1 MIPILYD
8 KSEKLF
14 KNNGIGRLSDTI
26 SCKVT
31 EKRNSTYQVV
41 LEYPTQGKLSNHLKT
56 GNIIFCKIPY
66 KNQCQPFDIVEV
78 ECTGNIIRVTGE
90 HVSRRL
96 KYAVFNRT
104 TLFLVDPKTTFE
116 SIETNMRV
124 NIIGIDDFHFSSD
137 VTESDVKKYLND
149 SNVVLY
155 SPDCAVGD
163 NLFDFFEGQ
172 SGILSR
178 KMTLSDGG
186 KYVVTGYG
194 DCGDFLFD
202 NFNVSFLK
210 QRGDDVGVK
219 LRTGTNVQ
227 RMTFLEEDRQ
237 SVTAVCPVWRG
248 RNPVTGGQMEKSL
261 RDYDESSDGIVYS
274 DKKYE
279 YHRIVKLDLSTVFEQ
294 SPTKSEMISEAQRYM
309 KDHERNN
316 LNSYCSY
323 SIDVPSVKSD
333 FLDCIELCDLVTI
346 EDVDLHIQKKLKVT
360 EIEYDSLRER
370 IVRLVVGNPKPTFP
384 ELLERKNSIFID
396 NVNRSLTRTD
406 DLSKKTTV
414 EQKKYPVGY
423 DPAHPEN
430 WKNNGGTIVDDTGKE
445 MEEIA
450 KINRHPVFVY
460 KQAQSGGGGASSDG
474 KVWFILRDRI
484 NLDYETTLKVYQ
496 YSNNTFTKKSCK
508 VISLEIIPSYFYVSN
523 PKENEQYGH
532 NVSARIIVT
541 LDIGTVI
548 CDCMMT
554 VKLRKCTNNI
564 TNEWTYTSTIR
575 EIVGMGEDK
584 TRNNPLFVYERKQ
597 SFENI
602 PFDGLIIMEGH
613 TQEWSGVSQ

>member
-8 KSEKLF
+8 KNEKQF
-14 KNNGIGRLSDTI
+14 TSNGIGRLADSI

-31 EKRNSTYQVV
+31 EKRNSIYQVT
-41 LEYPTQGKLSNHLKT
+41 LEYPAQGKLSEHIKV
-56 GNIIFCKIPY
+56 GNIVFCKTNY
-66 KNQCQPFDIVEV
+66 KKKCQPFDIVEV
-78 ECTGNIIRVTGE
+78 EANGATLRITAE
-90 HVSRRL
+90 HISRRL

-116 SIETNMRV
+116 SIETDMRG
-124 NIIGIDDFHFSSD
+124 NIIGIDDFHFMSD

-149 SNVVLY
+149 SNIVLY
-155 SPDCAVGD
+155 SPDCNVGD

-172 SGILSR
+172 NGILSR
-178 KMTLSDGG
+178 KLTLADNG
-186 KYVVTGYG
+186 KYVVAGYG

-210 QRGDDVGVK
+210 QRGDDAGVK
-219 LRTGTNVQ
+219 LRTGANVQ
-227 RMTFLEEDRQ
+227 LMTFLEEDRQ
-237 SVTAVCPVWRG
+237 SVTAVCPVWKG
-248 RNPVTGGQMEKSL
+248 RNPTTGAQMEKSL
-261 RDYDESSDGIVYS
+261 RDFDDSSDGIVYS

-316 LNSYCSY
+316 LNAYCSY

-370 IVRLVVGNPKPTFP
+370 ITRLVVGNPKPTFP

-406 DLSKKTTV
+406 DLSQKTV
-414 EQKKYPVGY
+414 VKQKSYPVGY
-423 DPAHPEN
+423 DPSHPEN
-430 WKNNGGTIVDDTGKE
+430 WKNDGQKLVDESGRE

-450 KINRHPVFVY
+450 EVNRHPVFVY
-460 KQAQSGGGGASSDG
+460 KQGGDGGGT
-474 KVWFILRDRI
+474 KIPILRFEQYIATHDKYPEDLQWTIPYNIVSANEQFRYAKQQPYKLVL
-484 NLDYETTLKVYQ
+484 NPFTFPVDALKVGSRFIMSVQ
-496 YSNNTFTKKSCK
+496 GEMVINDE
-508 VISLEIIPSYFYVSN
+508 VHGHISLACTF
-523 PKENEQYGH
+523 QM
-532 NVSARIIVT
+532 R
-541 LDIGTVI
+541 
-548 CDCMMT
+548 CD
-554 VKLRKCTNNI
+554 VKK
-564 TNEWTYTSTIR
+564 
-575 EIVGMGEDK
+575 IVGDTVSLEMFMLQLSGTNSNQAYACISGFVNKNLSEDRVRVI
-584 TRNNPLFVYERKQ
+584 RNATCQILQ
-597 SFENI
+597 
-602 PFDGLIIMEGH
+602 
-613 TQEWSGVSQ
+613 

>member
-31 EKRNSTYQVV
+31 EKRNSTYQSV
-41 LEYPTQGKLSNHLKT
+41 LEYPIQGKLSEHLKM

-78 ECTGNIIRVTGE
+78 ECTGNTMRVTAE

-104 TLFLVDPKTTFE
+104 TLFLVDLKTTFE
-116 SIETNMRV
+116 SIETDMRG
-124 NIIGIDDFHFSSD
+124 NIIGIDDFHFLSD

-155 SPDCAVGD
+155 SPDCSVG
-163 NLFDFFEGQ
+163 NSLMDFFEGQ

-210 QRGDDVGVK
+210 QRGTDAGVK
-219 LRTGTNVQ
+219 LRTGSNVQ

-261 RDYDESSDGIVYS
+261 RDFDDSSDGIVYS

-294 SPTKSEMISEAQRYM
+294 SPTKNEMISESQRYM

-346 EDVDLHIQKKLKVT
+346 EDVDLKIQKKLKVT

-370 IVRLVVGNPKPTFP
+370 ITRLVVGNPKPTFP

-406 DLSKKTTV
+406 DLSQKTV
-414 EQKKYPVGY
+414 VKQKTYPIGY

-430 WKNNGGTIVDDTGKE
+430 WKNDGQKLVDEQGRE

-450 KINRHPVFVY
+450 EVNRHPVFVY
-460 KQAQSGGGGASSDG
+460 KQGGDGGGT
-474 KVWFILRDRI
+474 KIPILRFEQYIATHDKYPEDLQWTIPYNILSANEPLRYAKQQPYKI
-484 NLDYETTLKVYQ
+484 VLNPFTFPVDALKVGSRFIMAVQ
-496 YSNNTFTKKSCK
+496 GEMVINDETHGH
-508 VISLEIIPSYFYVSN
+508 ISLACNFQMRCDVKKIVNDTVSLEMFMLQLSGTN
-523 PKENEQYGH
+523 SNEVYSCTSGFV
-532 NVSARIIVT
+532 NKNLAEDRVR
-541 LDIGTVI
+541 VI
-548 CDCMMT
+548 
-554 VKLRKCTNNI
+554 
-564 TNEWTYTSTIR
+564 
-575 EIVGMGEDK
+575 
-584 TRNNPLFVYERKQ
+584 RNATCKILQ
-597 SFENI
+597 
-602 PFDGLIIMEGH
+602 
-613 TQEWSGVSQ
+613 Q

>member
-8 KSEKLF
+8 KNEKQF
-14 KNNGIGRLSDTI
+14 TSNGIGRLADSI

-31 EKRNSTYQVV
+31 EKRNSIYQVT
-41 LEYPTQGKLSNHLKT
+41 LEYPVHEKLSEHIKV
-56 GNIIFCKIPY
+56 GNIVFCKTNY
-66 KNQCQPFDIVEV
+66 KKKCQPFDIVEV
-78 ECTGNIIRVTGE
+78 EANGATLRITAE
-90 HVSRRL
+90 HISRRL

-116 SIETNMRV
+116 SIETDMRG
-124 NIIGIDDFHFSSD
+124 NIIGIDDFHFMSD

-149 SNVVLY
+149 NNIVLY
-155 SPDCAVGD
+155 STDCNVGD

-178 KMTLSDGG
+178 KMTLADDG
-186 KYVVTGYG
+186 KYVVAGYG

-210 QRGDDVGVK
+210 QRGDDAGVK
-219 LRTGTNVQ
+219 LRTGANVQ

-274 DKKYE
+274 DKKYD

-294 SPTKSEMISEAQRYM
+294 SPTKSEMIAEAQRYM

-316 LNSYCSY
+316 LNAYCSY

-346 EDVDLHIQKKLKVT
+346 EDVDLKIQKKLKVT

-370 IVRLVVGNPKPTFP
+370 ITRLVVGNPKPTFP

-414 EQKKYPVGY
+414 TQKKYPVGY

-430 WKNNGGTIVDDTGKE
+430 WKPNGTIVDDTGKE

-450 KINRHPVFVY
+450 TVNRHPVFVY
-460 KQAQSGGGGASSDG
+460 KQAQSGGGTQDTRTWFLVQDYHTSQFMKIYANIYENNVFTRKNCNLTRIMILQARFFVDNPKAMESYGREISANVLLDISDGTHDYQVPCACTLKIKLQDKVDDFNWNYEAEMYNLSGVGAS
-474 KVWFILRDRI
+474 
-484 NLDYETTLKVYQ
+484 N
-496 YSNNTFTKKSCK
+496 SN
-508 VISLEIIPSYFYVSN
+508 
-523 PKENEQYGH
+523 
-532 NVSARIIVT
+532 
-541 LDIGTVI
+541 
-548 CDCMMT
+548 
-554 VKLRKCTNNI
+554 
-564 TNEWTYTSTIR
+564 
-575 EIVGMGEDK
+575 
-584 TRNNPLFVYERKQ
+584 
-597 SFENI
+597 
-602 PFDGLIIMEGH
+602 GLILV
-613 TQEWSGVSQ
+613 TQQSNKYVLAGKLQIDSGVSQ

>member
-8 KSEKLF
+8 KNEKQF
-14 KNNGIGRLSDTI
+14 TSNGIGRLADSI

-31 EKRNSTYQVV
+31 EKRNSIYQVT
-41 LEYPTQGKLSNHLKT
+41 LEYPAQGKLSEHIKV
-56 GNIIFCKIPY
+56 GNIVFCKTNY
-66 KNQCQPFDIVEV
+66 KKKCQPFDIVEV
-78 ECTGNIIRVTGE
+78 EANGATLRITAE
-90 HVSRRL
+90 HISRRL

-116 SIETNMRV
+116 SIETDMRG
-124 NIIGIDDFHFSSD
+124 NIIGIDDFHFMSD

-149 SNVVLY
+149 NNIVLY
-155 SPDCAVGD
+155 SPDCNVGD

-178 KMTLSDGG
+178 KMTLADDG
-186 KYVVTGYG
+186 KYVVAGYG

-210 QRGDDVGVK
+210 QRGDDAGVK
-219 LRTGTNVQ
+219 LRTGANVQ

-261 RDYDESSDGIVYS
+261 RDFDDSSDGIVYS
-274 DKKYE
+274 DKKYD

-294 SPTKSEMISEAQRYM
+294 SPTKNEMISEAQRYM

-323 SIDVPSVKSD
+323 SIDVPQTKSD
-333 FLDCIELCDLVTI
+333 FLDIIELCDLVTI
-346 EDVDLHIQKKLKVT
+346 EDVDLKIQKKLKVT

-406 DLSKKTTV
+406 DLSQKTTV
-414 EQKKYPVGY
+414 KQKSYPVGY
-423 DPAHPEN
+423 DPAHPEQWGN
-430 WKNNGGTIVDDTGKE
+430 TGQKLVDSQGRE

-450 KINRHPVFVY
+450 EVNRHPVFVY
-460 KQAQSGGGGASSDG
+460 KQSGGSGGSKDSRT
-474 KVWFILRDRI
+474 WFLVQDFHTSQFMKIYANI
-484 NLDYETTLKVYQ
+484 YE
-496 YSNNTFTKKSCK
+496 NNTFVRKNCNLTRIMMLQ
-508 VISLEIIPSYFYVSN
+508 VRFFVDN
-523 PKENEQYGH
+523 PREMEQYGREISA
-532 NVSARIIVT
+532 NVL
-541 LDIGTVI
+541 LDISDGTHDYQVHCSCTLKI
-548 CDCMMT
+548 
-554 VKLRKCTNNI
+554 KLQDKVDDFNWNYEAEMY
-564 TNEWTYTSTIR
+564 NLSG
-575 EIVGMGEDK
+575 VGAS
-584 TRNNPLFVYERKQ
+584 NSN
-597 SFENI
+597 
-602 PFDGLIIMEGH
+602 GLILV
-613 TQEWSGVSQ
+613 TQQTNKYVLSGKLQIDSGVSQ

>member
-1 MIPILYD
+1 MIPILYN
-8 KSEKLF
+8 KNEKDF
-14 KNNGIGRLSDTI
+14 TSNGLGRLSESI

-31 EKRNSTYQVV
+31 EKRNSTYQVT
-41 LEYPTQGKLSNHLKT
+41 LEYPVQGKLSEHLKV
-56 GNIIFCKIPY
+56 GNIVFCKTNY
-66 KNQCQPFDIVEV
+66 KKKPQPFDIVEV
-78 ECTGNIIRVTGE
+78 EATGSTLRITAE

-210 QRGDDVGVK
+210 QRGDDAGVK
-219 LRTGTNVQ
+219 LRTGSNVQ

-237 SVTAVCPVWRG
+237 SVTAVCPVWKG
-248 RNPVTGGQMEKSL
+248 RNPTTGAQMEKSL
-261 RDYDESSDGIVYS
+261 RDFDEVSDGIVYS

-294 SPTKSEMISEAQRYM
+294 SPTKSEMISESKRYIQ
-309 KDHERNN
+309 DHERNN

-323 SIDVPSVKSD
+323 SIDVPQVKTD
-333 FLDCIELCDLVTI
+333 FLDCIELCDIVTI
-346 EDVDLHIQKKLKVT
+346 EDVDLKIQKKLKVT

-370 IVRLVVGNPKPTFP
+370 ITRIVVGNPKPTFP

-406 DLSKKTTV
+406 DLSQKTV
-414 EQKKYPVGY
+414 VKQKTYPVGY
-423 DPAHPEN
+423 DPSHPEN
-430 WKNNGGTIVDDTGKE
+430 WKNDGQKLVDESGRE

-450 KINRHPVFVY
+450 EVNRHPVFVY
-460 KQAQSGGGGASSDG
+460 KQGGDAGSKIPILYFRGFTASATFYPQDLQYTIPYTVIKSGSLRQEKSQPVGLLLNSVTLPIESIKVGIPFEITLTGKLTMNDPTHKKIYIPCTFCMKCTPAKIVNENVEVEMLMKQCEGICVESSFVCTVGFVNKD
-474 KVWFILRDRI
+474 
-484 NLDYETTLKVYQ
+484 
-496 YSNNTFTKKSCK
+496 
-508 VISLEIIPSYFYVSN
+508 IP
-523 PKENEQYGH
+523 EDNE
-532 NVSARIIVT
+532 RII
-541 LDIGTVI
+541 
-548 CDCMMT
+548 
-554 VKLRKCTNNI
+554 
-564 TNEWTYTSTIR
+564 
-575 EIVGMGEDK
+575 
-584 TRNNPLFVYERKQ
+584 RNA
-597 SFENI
+597 SFRM
-602 PFDGLIIMEGH
+602 L
-613 TQEWSGVSQ
+613 Q

>member
-41 LEYPTQGKLSNHLKT
+41 LEYPTQGKLSNHLKI
-56 GNIIFCKIPY
+56 GNIIFCRTGYQK
-66 KNQCQPFDIVEV
+66 KCQPFDIVEV
-78 ECTGNIIRVTGE
+78 EATGSTLRITAE
-90 HVSRRL
+90 HISRRL

-104 TLFLVDPKTTFE
+104 TLFLVDPKSTFE
-116 SIETNMRV
+116 SIETDMRG

-149 SNVVLY
+149 NNIVLY
-155 SPDCAVGD
+155 SPDCNVGD

-178 KMTLSDGG
+178 KMTLADDG
-186 KYVVTGYG
+186 KYVVAGYG

-202 NFNVSFLK
+202 GFNVSFLK
-210 QRGDDVGVK
+210 QRGTDAGVK
-219 LRTGTNVQ
+219 LRTGSNVQ

-237 SVTAVCPVWRG
+237 SVTAVCPVWKG
-248 RNPVTGGQMEKSL
+248 RNPTTGAQMEKSL
-261 RDYDESSDGIVYS
+261 RDFDEASDGIVYS
-274 DKKYE
+274 DKKYD

-294 SPTKSEMISEAQRYM
+294 SPTKNEMISESKRYIQ
-309 KDHERNN
+309 DHERNN

-323 SIDVPSVKSD
+323 SIDVPQTRAD

-370 IVRLVVGNPKPTFP
+370 ITRIVVGNPKPTFP

-406 DLSKKTTV
+406 DLSQKTV
-414 EQKKYPVGY
+414 VKQKTYPVGY
-423 DPAHPEN
+423 DPAHPEKWEN
-430 WKNNGGTIVDDTGKE
+430 TGQKLVDDQGRE

-450 KINRHPVFVY
+450 EVNRHPVFVY
-460 KQAQSGGGGASSDG
+460 KQSSSGGGAKDTRT
-474 KVWFILRDRI
+474 WFIIQDYHTSQFMKIYANIYENGTFVRKNCNLTRI
-484 NLDYETTLKVYQ
+484 MILQARFFVD
-496 YSNNTFTKKSCK
+496 
-508 VISLEIIPSYFYVSN
+508 N
-523 PKENEQYGH
+523 PRAMEQYGREISA
-532 NVSARIIVT
+532 NVL
-541 LDIGTVI
+541 LDISDGTHDYQVTCSCTLKI
-548 CDCMMT
+548 
-554 VKLRKCTNNI
+554 KLQDKVDDFHWNYEAEMYNL
-564 TNEWTYTSTIR
+564 SG
-575 EIVGMGEDK
+575 VGAS
-584 TRNNPLFVYERKQ
+584 NSN
-597 SFENI
+597 
-602 PFDGLIIMEGH
+602 GLILV
-613 TQEWSGVSQ
+613 TQQSNKYVLSGKLQIDSGVSQ

>member
-1 MIPILYD
+1 MIPILYS
-8 KSEKLF
+8 KNEKNF
-14 KNNGIGRLSDTI
+14 TSNGLGRLSESI

-31 EKRNSTYQVV
+31 EKRNSTYQVTM
-41 LEYPTQGKLSNHLKT
+41 EYPVQGKLANHIKI
-56 GNIIFCKIPY
+56 GNIIFCRTGYQK
-66 KNQCQPFDIVEV
+66 KCQPFDIVEV
-78 ECTGNIIRVTGE
+78 EATGSTLRITAE

-116 SIETNMRV
+116 SIETDMRG
-124 NIIGIDDFHFSSD
+124 NIIGIDDFHFMSD

-210 QRGDDVGVK
+210 QRGDDAGVK
-219 LRTGTNVQ
+219 LRTGANVQ

-261 RDYDESSDGIVYS
+261 RDFDDSSDGIVYS
-274 DKKYE
+274 DKKYD

-316 LNSYCSY
+316 LNEYCSY
-323 SIDVPSVKSD
+323 SIDVPQTKSD

-346 EDVDLHIQKKLKVT
+346 EDVDLKIQKKLKVT

-370 IVRLVVGNPKPTFP
+370 IVRIVVGNPKPTFP

-430 WKNNGGTIVDDTGKE
+430 WKNNGGTITDDTGKE

-460 KQAQSGGGGASSDG
+460 KQAQSGGGTQDTRT
-474 KVWFILRDRI
+474 WFLVQDFHTSQFLKIYAHLYENNVFVRKNCNLTRIMILQARFFVD
-484 NLDYETTLKVYQ
+484 
-496 YSNNTFTKKSCK
+496 
-508 VISLEIIPSYFYVSN
+508 N
-523 PKENEQYGH
+523 PKQMEQYGREI
-532 NVSARIIVT
+532 SAQVL
-541 LDIGTVI
+541 LDISDGTNDYSVNCACTLKI
-548 CDCMMT
+548 
-554 VKLRKCTNNI
+554 KLQDKVDDYSWNYEAEMYNLSGVGKSNSDELILVTQQTNKYVLSGKLQI
-564 TNEWTYTSTIR
+564 
-575 EIVGMGEDK
+575 D
-584 TRNNPLFVYERKQ
+584 
-597 SFENI
+597 
-602 PFDGLIIMEGH
+602 
-613 TQEWSGVSQ
+613 SGVSQ

>member
-1 MIPILYD
+1 MIPILYSKEE
-8 KSEKLF
+8 KSF
-14 KNNGIGRLSDTI
+14 TSNGLGRLSESI

-41 LEYPTQGKLSNHLKT
+41 LEYPIQGKLSEHLKM

-116 SIETNMRV
+116 SIETGMRG
-124 NIIGIDDFHFSSD
+124 NIIGIDDFHFMSD

-149 SNVVLY
+149 NNIVLY
-155 SPDCAVGD
+155 SPNCNVGD

-172 SGILSR
+172 NGILSR
-178 KMTLSDGG
+178 NMTMTDDG

-210 QRGDDVGVK
+210 NRGTDAGVK
-219 LRTGTNVQ
+219 LRTGANVQ

-248 RNPVTGGQMEKSL
+248 RNPTTGAQMEKSL
-261 RDYDESSDGIVYS
+261 RDYDDSSDGIVYS

-294 SPTKSEMISEAQRYM
+294 SPTKSEMIAEAQRYM

-323 SIDVPSVKSD
+323 SIDVPQVKTD
-333 FLDCIELCDLVTI
+333 FLDCIELCDIVTI
-346 EDVDLHIQKKLKVT
+346 EDVDLKIQKKLKVT

-370 IVRLVVGNPKPTFP
+370 LIRIVVGNPKPTFP

-414 EQKKYPVGY
+414 TQKNYPVGY

-430 WKNNGGTIVDDTGKE
+430 WKPNGTIVDDTGKE

-450 KINRHPVFVY
+450 TVNRHPVFVY
-460 KQAQSGGGGASSDG
+460 KQAQSGGGTQDTRTWFLVQDFHTSQFLKIYAHLYENGAFVR
-474 KVWFILRDRI
+474 KNCNLTRIRILQARFFVD
-484 NLDYETTLKVYQ
+484 
-496 YSNNTFTKKSCK
+496 
-508 VISLEIIPSYFYVSN
+508 N
-523 PKENEQYGH
+523 PKEMEQYGREISA
-532 NVSARIIVT
+532 NVL
-541 LDIGTVI
+541 LDISDGTNDYQVTCTCTLKI
-548 CDCMMT
+548 
-554 VKLRKCTNNI
+554 KLQDKIDNYSWN
-564 TNEWTYTSTIR
+564 YTAEMYNLSG
-575 EIVGMGEDK
+575 VG
-584 TRNNPLFVYERKQ
+584 TSNSN
-597 SFENI
+597 
-602 PFDGLIIMEGH
+602 GLILV
-613 TQEWSGVSQ
+613 TQQSNKYVLAGKLQIDSGVSQ

>member
-8 KSEKLF
+8 KNEKF
-14 KNNGIGRLSDTI
+14 FTRNGIGRLSDAI
-26 SCKVT
+26 SCRVT

-41 LEYPTQGKLSNHLKT
+41 LEYPIQGKLSEHLKM

-116 SIETNMRV
+116 SIETGMRG
-124 NIIGIDDFHFSSD
+124 NIIGIDDFHFMSD

-149 SNVVLY
+149 NNIVLY
-155 SPDCAVGD
+155 SPDCNVGD

-172 SGILSR
+172 NGILSR
-178 KMTLSDGG
+178 NMTITDDG

-210 QRGDDVGVK
+210 QRGTDAGVK
-219 LRTGTNVQ
+219 LRTGSNVQ

-237 SVTAVCPVWRG
+237 SVTAVCPVWKG
-248 RNPVTGGQMEKSL
+248 RNPTTGAQMEKSL

-294 SPTKSEMISEAQRYM
+294 SPTKSEMISESKRYIQ
-309 KDHERNN
+309 DHERNN

-323 SIDVPSVKSD
+323 SIDVPQTKSD
-333 FLDCIELCDLVTI
+333 FLDCIELCDIVTI
-346 EDVDLHIQKKLKVT
+346 EDVDLKIQKKLKVT

-370 IVRLVVGNPKPTFP
+370 ITRLVVGNPKPTFP

-406 DLSKKTTV
+406 DLSQKTV
-414 EQKKYPVGY
+414 VKQKTYPVGY
-423 DPAHPEN
+423 DPAHPEKWEN
-430 WKNNGGTIVDDTGKE
+430 TGQKLVDSQGKE

-450 KINRHPVFVY
+450 TVNRHPVFVY
-460 KQAQSGGGGASSDG
+460 KQGGDAGSKIPILYFRGFTASATFYPQDLQYTIPYTVIKSGSLRQEKSQPVGLLLNSVTLPIESIKVGIPFEITLTGKLTMNDPTHKKIYIPCTFCMKCTPTKIVNENVEVEMLMKQCEGICVESSFVCTVGFVNKD
-474 KVWFILRDRI
+474 IQED
-484 NLDYETTLKVYQ
+484 
-496 YSNNTFTKKSCK
+496 
-508 VISLEIIPSYFYVSN
+508 
-523 PKENEQYGH
+523 NE
-532 NVSARIIVT
+532 RII
-541 LDIGTVI
+541 
-548 CDCMMT
+548 
-554 VKLRKCTNNI
+554 
-564 TNEWTYTSTIR
+564 
-575 EIVGMGEDK
+575 
-584 TRNNPLFVYERKQ
+584 RNA
-597 SFENI
+597 SFRR
-602 PFDGLIIMEGH
+602 L
-613 TQEWSGVSQ
+613 Q

>member
-78 ECTGNIIRVTGE
+78 ERTGNTIRATGE

-96 KYAVFNRT
+96 KYAVFNRK

-116 SIETNMRV
+116 SLNDKNSVERQD
-124 NIIGIDDFHFSSD
+124 IIGIDDFHFFSD
-137 VTESDVKKYLND
+137 VTEQDIKTYLKDDTINL
-149 SNVVLY
+149 SAPPC
-155 SPDCAVGD
+155 SVGD
-163 NLFDFFEGQ
+163 NLMDFFIGQ
-172 SGILSR
+172 NGMLSR
-178 KMTLSDGG
+178 KMSLVSDGR
-186 KYVVTGYG
+186 YSVTGYG

-202 NFNVSFLK
+202 NFNVNFYK
-210 QRGDDVGVK
+210 NRGDDAGVK

-237 SVTAVCPVWRG
+237 SVTAVCPVWKG
-248 RNPVTGGQMEKSL
+248 RNPTTGAQMEKSL
-261 RDYDESSDGIVYS
+261 RDFDEVSDGIVYS

-294 SPTKSEMISEAQRYM
+294 SPTKDEMISESKRYIA
-309 KDHERNN
+309 DHERNN

-323 SIDVPSVKSD
+323 SIDVPQTRTD

-370 IVRLVVGNPKPTFP
+370 ITRLVVGNPKPTFP

-414 EQKKYPVGY
+414 TQKKYPVGY

-430 WKNNGGTIVDDTGKE
+430 WKPNGTIVDDQGKE

-450 KINRHPVFVY
+450 TVNRHPVFVY
-460 KQAQSGGGGASSDG
+460 KQAQSGGGTQDTRT
-474 KVWFILRDRI
+474 WFLVQDFHTSQFMKIYANI
-484 NLDYETTLKVYQ
+484 YE
-496 YSNNTFTKKSCK
+496 NNTFVRKNCNLTRIRILQARFF
-508 VISLEIIPSYFYVSN
+508 VDN
-523 PKENEQYGH
+523 PKAMESYGREISA
-532 NVSARIIVT
+532 NVL
-541 LDIGTVI
+541 LDISDGTHDYQVPCSCTLKI
-548 CDCMMT
+548 
-554 VKLRKCTNNI
+554 KLQDKVDDFHWNYEAEMYNL
-564 TNEWTYTSTIR
+564 SG
-575 EIVGMGEDK
+575 VGAS
-584 TRNNPLFVYERKQ
+584 NSN
-597 SFENI
+597 
-602 PFDGLIIMEGH
+602 GLILV
-613 TQEWSGVSQ
+613 TQQTNKYVLSGKLQIDSGVSQ

>member
-1 MIPILYD
+1 MIPILYSKNE
-8 KSEKLF
+8 KSF
-14 KNNGIGRLSDTI
+14 TSNGLGRLSESI

-31 EKRNSTYQVV
+31 EKRNSTYQVT
-41 LEYPTQGKLSNHLKT
+41 LEYPVCGKLEEHLKV
-56 GNIIFCKIPY
+56 GNIIFCKTNY
-66 KNQCQPFDIVEV
+66 KKKPQPFDIVEV
-78 ECTGNIIRVTGE
+78 EANGATIRITAE
-90 HVSRRL
+90 HISRRL

-104 TLFLVDPKTTFE
+104 TLFLVDPQTTFE
-116 SIETNMRV
+116 SLNSDMRGNV
-124 NIIGIDDFHFSSD
+124 IGIDDFHFESD
-137 VTESDVKKYLND
+137 VTSQDIKAYLKDDTINL
-149 SNVVLY
+149 S
-155 SPDCAVGD
+155 SPPCAVGD
-163 NLFDFFEGQ
+163 NLMDFFIGQ
-172 SGILSR
+172 NGMLSR
-178 KMTLSDGG
+178 KMSLMSDGH
-186 KYVVTGYG
+186 YNVTGYG

-202 NFNVSFLK
+202 NFNVHFYK
-210 QRGDDVGVK
+210 NRGDDAGVK
-219 LRTGTNVQ
+219 LRTGANVQ

-237 SVTAVCPVWRG
+237 SVTAVCPVWKG
-248 RNPVTGGQMEKSL
+248 RNPTTGAQMEKSL
-261 RDYDESSDGIVYS
+261 RDFDEASDGIVYS
-274 DKKYE
+274 DKKYD

-294 SPTKSEMISEAQRYM
+294 SPTKDEMISESKRYIA
-309 KDHERNN
+309 DHERNN

-323 SIDVPSVKSD
+323 SIDVPQVKSD
-333 FLDCIELCDLVTI
+333 FLDCIELCDIVTI

-370 IVRLVVGNPKPTFP
+370 IVRIVVGNPKPTFP

-414 EQKKYPVGY
+414 TQKNYPVGY

-474 KVWFILRDRI
+474 KVWFILRERI

-508 VISLEIIPSYFYVSN
+508 VISLEIIPSYFHVSN

>member
-78 ECTGNIIRVTGE
+78 ERTGNTIRATGE
-90 HVSRRL
+90 HVSLRL
-96 KYAVFNRT
+96 KYAVFNHGL
-104 TLFLVDPKTTFE
+104 LFFGDPKGIFE
-116 SIETNMRV
+116 SLNDKKSAIQQDIV
-124 NIIGIDDFHFSSD
+124 GIDNFHFFSD
-137 VTESDVKKYLND
+137 VTDKDIKEYLKDNTINL
-149 SNVVLY
+149 SAPFCN
-155 SPDCAVGD
+155 VGD
-163 NLFDFFEGQ
+163 NLMDFFIGQ

-178 KMTLSDGG
+178 KMSLMNDGR
-186 KYVVTGYG
+186 YSVTGYG

-202 NFNVSFLK
+202 MFNVSFLK
-210 QRGDDVGVK
+210 RRGDDAGVK

-261 RDYDESSDGIVYS
+261 RDFDDSSDGIVYS

-294 SPTKSEMISEAQRYM
+294 SPTKDEMIAEAQRYM

-323 SIDVPSVKSD
+323 SIDVPQTKSD
-333 FLDCIELCDLVTI
+333 FLDCIELCDFVTI
-346 EDVDLHIQKKLKVT
+346 EDVDLKIQKKLKVT

-414 EQKKYPVGY
+414 TQKNYPTGY

-430 WKNNGGTIVDDTGKE
+430 WKANGTIVDGQGRE

-450 KINRHPVFVY
+450 TVNRHPVFVY
-460 KQAQSGGGGASSDG
+460 KQAQSGGGTQDTRT
-474 KVWFILRDRI
+474 WFIIQDYHTSQFMKIHANIYENNSFVRKNCNLTRI
-484 NLDYETTLKVYQ
+484 MMLQVRFFVD
-496 YSNNTFTKKSCK
+496 
-508 VISLEIIPSYFYVSN
+508 N
-523 PKENEQYGH
+523 PKAMEQYGREISA
-532 NVSARIIVT
+532 NVL
-541 LDIGTVI
+541 LDISDGTHDYQVTCTCTLKI
-548 CDCMMT
+548 
-554 VKLRKCTNNI
+554 KLQDKVDDFNWNYEAEMY
-564 TNEWTYTSTIR
+564 NLSG
-575 EIVGMGEDK
+575 VGAS
-584 TRNNPLFVYERKQ
+584 NSN
-597 SFENI
+597 
-602 PFDGLIIMEGH
+602 GLILV
-613 TQEWSGVSQ
+613 TQQSNKYVLAGKLQIDSGVSQ

>member
-41 LEYPTQGKLSNHLKT
+41 LEYPTQGKLSEHLKM

-78 ECTGNIIRVTGE
+78 ECTGNTIRITGE

-116 SIETNMRV
+116 SIETDMRG
-124 NIIGIDDFHFSSD
+124 NIIGIDDFHFMSD

-149 SNVVLY
+149 NNIVLY
-155 SPDCAVGD
+155 SPDCNVGD

-178 KMTLSDGG
+178 KMTMTDDG

-210 QRGDDVGVK
+210 NRGTDAGVK
-219 LRTGTNVQ
+219 LRTGVNVQ

-261 RDYDESSDGIVYS
+261 RDFDDSSDGIVYS

-294 SPTKSEMISEAQRYM
+294 SPTKSEMIAEAQRYM

-316 LNSYCSY
+316 LNAYCSY

-370 IVRLVVGNPKPTFP
+370 ITRIVVGNPKPTFP

-414 EQKKYPVGY
+414 TQKNYPTGY

-430 WKNNGGTIVDDTGKE
+430 WKANGTIVDGQGRE

-450 KINRHPVFVY
+450 MVNRHPVFVY
-460 KQAQSGGGGASSDG
+460 KQAQSGGGTQDTRT
-474 KVWFILRDRI
+474 WFLVQDFHTSQFMKIYANI
-484 NLDYETTLKVYQ
+484 YE
-496 YSNNTFTKKSCK
+496 NNTFVRKNCNLTRIRILQARFF
-508 VISLEIIPSYFYVSN
+508 VDN
-523 PKENEQYGH
+523 PKEMEQYGREISA
-532 NVSARIIVT
+532 NVL
-541 LDIGTVI
+541 LDISDGTNDYQVTCTCTLKI
-548 CDCMMT
+548 
-554 VKLRKCTNNI
+554 KLQDKIDNYSWN
-564 TNEWTYTSTIR
+564 YTAEMYNLSG
-575 EIVGMGEDK
+575 VG
-584 TRNNPLFVYERKQ
+584 TSNSN
-597 SFENI
+597 
-602 PFDGLIIMEGH
+602 GLILV
-613 TQEWSGVSQ
+613 TQQSNKYVLAGKLQIDSGVSQ

>member
-1 MIPILYD
+1 MIPILYS
-8 KSEKLF
+8 KEEKQF
-14 KNNGIGRLSDTI
+14 TSNGIGRLADAI

-31 EKRNSTYQVV
+31 EKRNNSYQVTM
-41 LEYPTQGKLSNHLKT
+41 EYPVQGKLAEHIKI
-56 GNIIFCKIPY
+56 GNIIFCTTGY
-66 KNQCQPFDIVEV
+66 KKKCQAFDIVEV
-78 ECTGNIIRVTGE
+78 EATGSTLRVTAE

-116 SIETNMRV
+116 SIETDMRG
-124 NIIGIDDFHFSSD
+124 NIIGINDFHFSSD

-155 SPDCAVGD
+155 SPDCNVGD

-172 SGILSR
+172 NGILSR
-178 KMTLSDGG
+178 KMTLADDG
-186 KYVVTGYG
+186 KYVVAGYG

-210 QRGDDVGVK
+210 RRGDDAGVK
-219 LRTGTNVQ
+219 LRTGSNVQ

-248 RNPVTGGQMEKSL
+248 RNPTTGAQMEKSL
-261 RDYDESSDGIVYS
+261 RDYDEASDGIVYS

-294 SPTKSEMISEAQRYM
+294 SPTKSEMISESKRYIQ
-309 KDHERNN
+309 DHERNN

-323 SIDVPSVKSD
+323 SIDVPQTKSD
-333 FLDCIELCDLVTI
+333 FLDCIELCDIVTI
-346 EDVDLHIQKKLKVT
+346 EDVDLKIQKKLKVT

-370 IVRLVVGNPKPTFP
+370 LIRIVVGNPKPTFP

-414 EQKKYPVGY
+414 TQKNYPVGY
-423 DPAHPEN
+423 DPTHPEN
-430 WKNNGGTIVDDTGKE
+430 WKANGTIVDDTGKE

-460 KQAQSGGGGASSDG
+460 KQAQSGGGTQDTRT
-474 KVWFILRDRI
+474 WFLVQ
-484 NLDYETTLKVYQ
+484 DYHTSQFMKIYANIYE
-496 YSNNTFTKKSCK
+496 NNTFVRKNCNLTRIMMLQ
-508 VISLEIIPSYFYVSN
+508 VRFFVDN
-523 PKENEQYGH
+523 PKAMESYGREISA
-532 NVSARIIVT
+532 NVL
-541 LDIGTVI
+541 LDISDGTHDYQVHCSCTLKI
-548 CDCMMT
+548 
-554 VKLRKCTNNI
+554 KLQDKVDDFNWNYEAEMY
-564 TNEWTYTSTIR
+564 NLSG
-575 EIVGMGEDK
+575 VGAS
-584 TRNNPLFVYERKQ
+584 NSN
-597 SFENI
+597 
-602 PFDGLIIMEGH
+602 GLILV
-613 TQEWSGVSQ
+613 TQQSNKYVLAGKLQIDSGVSQ

>member
-78 ECTGNIIRVTGE
+78 ERTGNTIRATGE

-96 KYAVFNRT
+96 KYAVFNHGL
-104 TLFLVDPKTTFE
+104 LFFGDPKGIFE
-116 SIETNMRV
+116 SLNDKKSAIQQDIV
-124 NIIGIDDFHFSSD
+124 GIDEFHFFSD
-137 VTESDVKKYLND
+137 VTDKDIKEYLKDDTINL
-149 SNVVLY
+149 SAPFCN
-155 SPDCAVGD
+155 VGD
-163 NLFDFFEGQ
+163 NLFDFFLGQ

-178 KMTLSDGG
+178 KMSLLNDGR
-186 KYVVTGYG
+186 YSVTGYG

-210 QRGDDVGVK
+210 QRGDDAGVK
-219 LRTGTNVQ
+219 LRTGANVQ

-294 SPTKSEMISEAQRYM
+294 SPTQAEMISESKRYIA
-309 KDHERNN
+309 DHERNN

-323 SIDVPSVKSD
+323 SIDVPQVKSD
-333 FLDCIELCDLVTI
+333 FLDCIELCDIVTI

-370 IVRLVVGNPKPTFP
+370 LIRIVVGNPKPTFP

-414 EQKKYPVGY
+414 TQKKYPVGY
-423 DPAHPEN
+423 DPAHPED

-460 KQAQSGGGGASSDG
+460 KQAQSGGGTQDTRT
-474 KVWFILRDRI
+474 WFLVQDFHTSQFLKIYANIYENNVFTRKNCNLTRIMILQARFFVD
-484 NLDYETTLKVYQ
+484 
-496 YSNNTFTKKSCK
+496 
-508 VISLEIIPSYFYVSN
+508 N
-523 PKENEQYGH
+523 PQEMEQYGREISA
-532 NVSARIIVT
+532 NVL
-541 LDIGTVI
+541 LDISDGTNDYQVTCTCTLKI
-548 CDCMMT
+548 
-554 VKLRKCTNNI
+554 KLQDKVDDFNWNYEAEMY
-564 TNEWTYTSTIR
+564 NLSG
-575 EIVGMGEDK
+575 VGAS
-584 TRNNPLFVYERKQ
+584 NSN
-597 SFENI
+597 
-602 PFDGLIIMEGH
+602 GLILV
-613 TQEWSGVSQ
+613 TQQSNKYVLAGKLQIDSGVSQ

>member
-41 LEYPTQGKLSNHLKT
+41 LEYPIQGKLSEHLKM

-78 ECTGNIIRVTGE
+78 ECTGNMIRVTAE

-116 SIETNMRV
+116 SIETSMRG

-186 KYVVTGYG
+186 KYVVAGYG

-202 NFNVSFLK
+202 NFNVFFLK
-210 QRGDDVGVK
+210 NRGDDAGVK
-219 LRTGTNVQ
+219 LRTGSNVQ

-237 SVTAVCPVWRG
+237 SVTAVCPIWRG

-294 SPTKSEMISEAQRYM
+294 SPTKSEMISESKRYIA
-309 KDHERNN
+309 DHERNN

-323 SIDVPSVKSD
+323 SIDVPQVKSD

-346 EDVDLHIQKKLKVT
+346 EDVDLKIQKKLKVT

-406 DLSKKTTV
+406 DLSQKTV
-414 EQKKYPVGY
+414 VKQKSYPIGY

-430 WKNNGGTIVDDTGKE
+430 WHNEGQKLVDEQGRE

-450 KINRHPVFVY
+450 EVNRHPVFVY
-460 KQAQSGGGGASSDG
+460 KESGGGS
-474 KVWFILRDRI
+474 KIPILRFEQYIATHDKYAEDLQYTIPYNIVSANEPFRYAKQQPYKLVL
-484 NLDYETTLKVYQ
+484 NPFTFPVDALKVGSRFIMSVQ
-496 YSNNTFTKKSCK
+496 GEMVINDE
-508 VISLEIIPSYFYVSN
+508 VHGHISLACTF
-523 PKENEQYGH
+523 QM
-532 NVSARIIVT
+532 R
-541 LDIGTVI
+541 
-548 CDCMMT
+548 CD
-554 VKLRKCTNNI
+554 VKK
-564 TNEWTYTSTIR
+564 
-575 EIVGMGEDK
+575 IVGDTVSLEMFMLQLSGTNSNQAYACISGFVNKNLSEDRVRVI
-584 TRNNPLFVYERKQ
+584 RNATCQILQ
-597 SFENI
+597 
-602 PFDGLIIMEGH
+602 
-613 TQEWSGVSQ
+613 

>member
-41 LEYPTQGKLSNHLKT
+41 LEYPTQGKLAEHLKT

-78 ECTGNIIRVTGE
+78 ECAGNTIRATAE

-116 SIETNMRV
+116 SIETNMRE
-124 NIIGIDDFHFSSD
+124 NIIGIDDFHFMSD

-155 SPDCAVGD
+155 SPDCNVGD

-186 KYVVTGYG
+186 KYVVAGYG

-210 QRGDDVGVK
+210 QRGNDAGVK

-294 SPTKSEMISEAQRYM
+294 SPTKSEMISESKRYIA
-309 KDHERNN
+309 DHERNN

-323 SIDVPSVKSD
+323 SIDVPQTKSD
-333 FLDCIELCDLVTI
+333 FLDCIELCDIVTI

-406 DLSKKTTV
+406 DLSQKTV
-414 EQKKYPVGY
+414 VKQKTYPVGY
-423 DPAHPEN
+423 DPAHPED
-430 WKNNGGTIVDDTGKE
+430 WKNDGQKLVDESGRE

-450 KINRHPVFVY
+450 EVNRHPVFVY
-460 KQAQSGGGGASSDG
+460 KESGGGS
-474 KVWFILRDRI
+474 KIPILRFEQYIATHDKYAEDLQYTIPYNIVSANEPFRYAKQQPYKLVL
-484 NLDYETTLKVYQ
+484 NPFTFPVDALKVGSRFIMSVQ
-496 YSNNTFTKKSCK
+496 GEMVINDE
-508 VISLEIIPSYFYVSN
+508 VHGHISLACTF
-523 PKENEQYGH
+523 QM
-532 NVSARIIVT
+532 R
-541 LDIGTVI
+541 
-548 CDCMMT
+548 CD
-554 VKLRKCTNNI
+554 VKK
-564 TNEWTYTSTIR
+564 
-575 EIVGMGEDK
+575 IVGDTVSLEMFMLQLSGTNSNQAYACISGFVNKNLSEDRVRVI
-584 TRNNPLFVYERKQ
+584 RNATCQILQ
-597 SFENI
+597 
-602 PFDGLIIMEGH
+602 
-613 TQEWSGVSQ
+613 

>member
-78 ECTGNIIRVTGE
+78 ERTGNTIRATGE

-96 KYAVFNRT
+96 KYAVFNHGL
-104 TLFLVDPKTTFE
+104 LFFGDPKGIFE
-116 SIETNMRV
+116 SLNDKKSAIQQDIV
-124 NIIGIDDFHFSSD
+124 GIDEFHFFSD
-137 VTESDVKKYLND
+137 VTDKDIKEYLKDDTINL
-149 SNVVLY
+149 SAPFCN
-155 SPDCAVGD
+155 VGD
-163 NLFDFFEGQ
+163 NLMDFFIGQ
-172 SGILSR
+172 SGMLSR
-178 KMTLSDGG
+178 KMSLMSDGR
-186 KYVVTGYG
+186 YSVTGYG

-202 NFNVSFLK
+202 NFNVHFYK
-210 QRGDDVGVK
+210 NRGDDAGVK
-219 LRTGTNVQ
+219 LRTGANVQ

-237 SVTAVCPVWRG
+237 SVTAVCPVWKG
-248 RNPVTGGQMEKSL
+248 RNPTTGAQMEKSL
-261 RDYDESSDGIVYS
+261 RDFDEASDGIVYS
-274 DKKYE
+274 DKKYD

-294 SPTKSEMISEAQRYM
+294 SPTKSEMISESKRYIQ
-309 KDHERNN
+309 DHERNN

-323 SIDVPSVKSD
+323 SIDVPQVKSD

-346 EDVDLHIQKKLKVT
+346 EDVDLKIQKKLKVT

-370 IVRLVVGNPKPTFP
+370 ITRLVVGNPKPTFP

-430 WKNNGGTIVDDTGKE
+430 WKANGTIVDDTGKE

-460 KQAQSGGGGASSDG
+460 KQAQSGGGTQDTRT
-474 KVWFILRDRI
+474 WFLVQDFHTSQFMKIYANIYENNVFTRKNCNLTRIMILQARFFVD
-484 NLDYETTLKVYQ
+484 
-496 YSNNTFTKKSCK
+496 
-508 VISLEIIPSYFYVSN
+508 N
-523 PKENEQYGH
+523 PREMEQYGREISA
-532 NVSARIIVT
+532 NVL
-541 LDIGTVI
+541 LDISDGTHDYQVHCSCTLKI
-548 CDCMMT
+548 
-554 VKLRKCTNNI
+554 KLQDKVDDFNWNYEAEMY
-564 TNEWTYTSTIR
+564 NLSG
-575 EIVGMGEDK
+575 VGAS
-584 TRNNPLFVYERKQ
+584 NSN
-597 SFENI
+597 
-602 PFDGLIIMEGH
+602 GLILV
-613 TQEWSGVSQ
+613 TQQSNKYVLAGKLQIDSGVSQ

>member
-8 KSEKLF
+8 KNEKQF
-14 KNNGIGRLSDTI
+14 TSNGIGRLADSI

-31 EKRNSTYQVV
+31 EKRNSIYQVT
-41 LEYPTQGKLSNHLKT
+41 LEYPVQGKLSEHIKV
-56 GNIIFCKIPY
+56 GNIVFCKTNY
-66 KNQCQPFDIVEV
+66 KKKCQPFDIVEV
-78 ECTGNIIRVTGE
+78 EANGATLRITAE
-90 HVSRRL
+90 HISRRL

-116 SIETNMRV
+116 SIETDMRG
-124 NIIGIDDFHFSSD
+124 NIIGIDDFHFMSD

-149 SNVVLY
+149 NNIVLY
-155 SPDCAVGD
+155 SPDCNVGD

-178 KMTLSDGG
+178 KMTLADDG
-186 KYVVTGYG
+186 KYVVAGYG

-202 NFNVSFLK
+202 GFNVSFLK
-210 QRGDDVGVK
+210 QRGDDAGVK
-219 LRTGTNVQ
+219 LRTGSNVQ
-227 RMTFLEEDRQ
+227 RLTFLEEDRK
-237 SVTAVCPVWRG
+237 SVTAVCPVWKG
-248 RNPVTGGQMEKSL
+248 RNPTTGAQMEKSL
-261 RDYDESSDGIVYS
+261 RDFDDASDGIVYS
-274 DKKYE
+274 DKKYD

-294 SPTKSEMISEAQRYM
+294 SPTKDEMISESKRYIA
-309 KDHERNN
+309 DHERNN

-323 SIDVPSVKSD
+323 SIDVPQTKSD

-414 EQKKYPVGY
+414 TQKNYPTGY

-430 WKNNGGTIVDDTGKE
+430 WKANGTIVDGQGRE

-450 KINRHPVFVY
+450 TVNRHPVFVY
-460 KQAQSGGGGASSDG
+460 KQAQSGGGGTQDTRT
-474 KVWFILRDRI
+474 WFLVQDFHTSQFMKIYANI
-484 NLDYETTLKVYQ
+484 YENIYE
-496 YSNNTFTKKSCK
+496 NNTFVRKNCNLTRIMMLQ
-508 VISLEIIPSYFYVSN
+508 VRFFVDN
-523 PKENEQYGH
+523 PKSMESYGREISA
-532 NVSARIIVT
+532 NVL
-541 LDIGTVI
+541 LDISDGTHDYQVPCACTLKI
-548 CDCMMT
+548 
-554 VKLRKCTNNI
+554 KLQDKVDDFNWNYEAEMY
-564 TNEWTYTSTIR
+564 NLSG
-575 EIVGMGEDK
+575 VGAS
-584 TRNNPLFVYERKQ
+584 NSN
-597 SFENI
+597 
-602 PFDGLIIMEGH
+602 GLILV
-613 TQEWSGVSQ
+613 TQQSNKYVLAGKLQIDSGVSQ

>member
-8 KSEKLF
+8 KLEKNF
-14 KNNGIGRLSDTI
+14 TSNGLGRLSESI
-26 SCKVT
+26 SCRVT
-31 EKRNSTYQVV
+31 EKRNSTYQVT
-41 LEYPTQGKLSNHLKT
+41 LEYPVQGKLSEHLKV
-56 GNIIFCKIPY
+56 GNIIFCKTNY
-66 KNQCQPFDIVEV
+66 KKKPQPFDIVEV
-78 ECTGNIIRVTGE
+78 EATGSILRITAE
-90 HVSRRL
+90 HISRRL

-116 SIETNMRV
+116 SIETDMRG
-124 NIIGIDDFHFSSD
+124 NIIGIDDFHFMSD

-163 NLFDFFEGQ
+163 NLFHFFEGQ

-210 QRGDDVGVK
+210 RRGDDAGVK
-219 LRTGTNVQ
+219 LRTGANVQ

-261 RDYDESSDGIVYS
+261 RDFDDSSDGIVYS
-274 DKKYE
+274 DKKYD

-294 SPTKSEMISEAQRYM
+294 SPTKSEMISESKRYIQ
-309 KDHERNN
+309 DHERNN

-323 SIDVPSVKSD
+323 SIDVPQTRTD
-333 FLDCIELCDLVTI
+333 FLDCIELCDIVTI

-370 IVRLVVGNPKPTFP
+370 LIRIVVGNPKPTFP

-414 EQKKYPVGY
+414 TQKNYPVGY
-423 DPAHPEN
+423 DPAHPED

-460 KQAQSGGGGASSDG
+460 KQAQSGGGTQDTRT
-474 KVWFILRDRI
+474 WFLVQDFHTSQFMKIYANIYENNVFTRKNCNLTRIMILQARFFVD
-484 NLDYETTLKVYQ
+484 
-496 YSNNTFTKKSCK
+496 
-508 VISLEIIPSYFYVSN
+508 N
-523 PKENEQYGH
+523 PQEMEQYGREI
-532 NVSARIIVT
+532 SAQVL
-541 LDIGTVI
+541 LDISDGTHDYQVHCSCTLKI
-548 CDCMMT
+548 
-554 VKLRKCTNNI
+554 KLQDKVDDFNWNYEAEMY
-564 TNEWTYTSTIR
+564 NLSG
-575 EIVGMGEDK
+575 VGAS
-584 TRNNPLFVYERKQ
+584 NSN
-597 SFENI
+597 
-602 PFDGLIIMEGH
+602 GLILV
-613 TQEWSGVSQ
+613 TQQSNKYVLAGKLQIDSGVSQ

>member
-78 ECTGNIIRVTGE
+78 ECAGNTIRATGE

-116 SIETNMRV
+116 SIETDMRV

-155 SPDCAVGD
+155 SPDCSVGD

-237 SVTAVCPVWRG
+237 SVTAVCPVWKG
-248 RNPVTGGQMEKSL
+248 RNPTTGAQMEKSL

-294 SPTKSEMISEAQRYM
+294 SPTKSEMISESKRYIQ
-309 KDHERNN
+309 DHERNN

-346 EDVDLHIQKKLKVT
+346 EDVDLKIQKKLKVT

-370 IVRLVVGNPKPTFP
+370 ITRLVVGNPKPTFP

-406 DLSKKTTV
+406 DLSQKTV
-414 EQKKYPVGY
+414 VKQKSYPIGY
-423 DPAHPEN
+423 DPTHPEN
-430 WKNNGGTIVDDTGKE
+430 WHNEGQKLVDSTGRE

-450 KINRHPVFVY
+450 EVNRHPVFVY
-460 KQAQSGGGGASSDG
+460 KGGDAGSKIPILYFRGFTASATFYPQDLQYTIPYTVIKSGSLRQEKSQPVGLLLNSVTLPIESIKVGIPFEITLTGKLTMNDPTHKKIYIPCTFCMKCTPAKIVNENVEVEMLMKQCEGICVESSFVCTVGFVNKD
-474 KVWFILRDRI
+474 
-484 NLDYETTLKVYQ
+484 
-496 YSNNTFTKKSCK
+496 
-508 VISLEIIPSYFYVSN
+508 IP
-523 PKENEQYGH
+523 EDNE
-532 NVSARIIVT
+532 RII
-541 LDIGTVI
+541 
-548 CDCMMT
+548 
-554 VKLRKCTNNI
+554 
-564 TNEWTYTSTIR
+564 
-575 EIVGMGEDK
+575 
-584 TRNNPLFVYERKQ
+584 RNA
-597 SFENI
+597 SFRM
-602 PFDGLIIMEGH
+602 L
-613 TQEWSGVSQ
+613 Q

>member
-41 LEYPTQGKLSNHLKT
+41 LEYPTQGKLSNHLKI
-56 GNIIFCKIPY
+56 GNIIFCRTGYQK
-66 KNQCQPFDIVEV
+66 KCQPFDIVEV
-78 ECTGNIIRVTGE
+78 EATGSTLRITAE
-90 HVSRRL
+90 HISRRL

-104 TLFLVDPKTTFE
+104 TLFLVDPKSTFE
-116 SIETNMRV
+116 SIETDMRG

-149 SNVVLY
+149 NNIVLY
-155 SPDCAVGD
+155 SPDCNVGD

-178 KMTLSDGG
+178 KMTLADDG
-186 KYVVTGYG
+186 KYVVAGYG

-202 NFNVSFLK
+202 GFNVSFLK
-210 QRGDDVGVK
+210 QRGTDAGVK
-219 LRTGTNVQ
+219 LRTGSNVQ
-227 RMTFLEEDRQ
+227 CMTFLEEDRQ
-237 SVTAVCPVWRG
+237 SVTAVCPVWKG
-248 RNPVTGGQMEKSL
+248 RNPTTGAQMEKSL
-261 RDYDESSDGIVYS
+261 RDFDEASDGIVYS
-274 DKKYE
+274 DKKYD

-294 SPTKSEMISEAQRYM
+294 SPTKNEMISESKRYIQ
-309 KDHERNN
+309 DHERNN

-323 SIDVPSVKSD
+323 SIDVPQTRAD

-370 IVRLVVGNPKPTFP
+370 ITRIVVGNPKPTFP

-406 DLSKKTTV
+406 DLSQKTV
-414 EQKKYPVGY
+414 VKQKTYPVGY
-423 DPAHPEN
+423 DPAHPEKWEN
-430 WKNNGGTIVDDTGKE
+430 TGQKLVDDQGRE

-450 KINRHPVFVY
+450 EVNRHPVFVY
-460 KQAQSGGGGASSDG
+460 KQSSSGGGAKDTRT
-474 KVWFILRDRI
+474 WFIIQDYHTSQFMKIYANIYENGTFVRKNCNLTRI
-484 NLDYETTLKVYQ
+484 MILQARFFVD
-496 YSNNTFTKKSCK
+496 
-508 VISLEIIPSYFYVSN
+508 N
-523 PKENEQYGH
+523 PRAMEQYGREISA
-532 NVSARIIVT
+532 NVL
-541 LDIGTVI
+541 LDISDGTHDYQVTCSCTLKI
-548 CDCMMT
+548 
-554 VKLRKCTNNI
+554 KLQDKVDDFHWNYEAEMYNL
-564 TNEWTYTSTIR
+564 SG
-575 EIVGMGEDK
+575 VGAS
-584 TRNNPLFVYERKQ
+584 NSN
-597 SFENI
+597 
-602 PFDGLIIMEGH
+602 GLILV
-613 TQEWSGVSQ
+613 TQQSNKYVLSGKLQIDSGVSQ

>member
-1 MIPILYD
+1 MIPILYS
-8 KSEKLF
+8 KEEKQF
-14 KNNGIGRLSDTI
+14 TSNGIGRLADAI

-31 EKRNSTYQVV
+31 EKRNNSYQVTM
-41 LEYPTQGKLSNHLKT
+41 EYPVQGKLAEHIKI
-56 GNIIFCKIPY
+56 GNIIFCTTGY
-66 KNQCQPFDIVEV
+66 KKKCQAFDIVEV
-78 ECTGNIIRVTGE
+78 EATGSTLRVTAE

-116 SIETNMRV
+116 SIETDMRG
-124 NIIGIDDFHFSSD
+124 NIIGINDFHFSSD

-155 SPDCAVGD
+155 SPDCNVGD

-172 SGILSR
+172 NGILSR
-178 KMTLSDGG
+178 KMTLADDG
-186 KYVVTGYG
+186 KYVVAGYG

-210 QRGDDVGVK
+210 RRGDDAGVK
-219 LRTGTNVQ
+219 LRTGSNVQ

-248 RNPVTGGQMEKSL
+248 RNPTTGAQMEKSL
-261 RDYDESSDGIVYS
+261 RDFDDSSDGIVYS

-294 SPTKSEMISEAQRYM
+294 SPTKSEMIAEAQRYM

-316 LNSYCSY
+316 LNSYRSY
-323 SIDVPSVKSD
+323 SIDVPQTKSD

-406 DLSKKTTV
+406 DLSQKTV
-414 EQKKYPVGY
+414 VKQKTYPVGY
-423 DPAHPEN
+423 DPAHPEKWEN
-430 WKNNGGTIVDDTGKE
+430 TGQKLVDEQGRE

-450 KINRHPVFVY
+450 EVNRHPVFVY
-460 KQAQSGGGGASSDG
+460 KGGDAGSKIPILYFRGFTASATFYPQDLQYTIPYTVIKSGSLRQEKSQPVGLLLNSVTLPIESIKVGIPFEITLTGKLTMNDPTHNKIYIPCTFCMKCTPAKIVNENVEVEMLMKQCEGICVESSFVCTVGFVNKD
-474 KVWFILRDRI
+474 
-484 NLDYETTLKVYQ
+484 
-496 YSNNTFTKKSCK
+496 
-508 VISLEIIPSYFYVSN
+508 IP
-523 PKENEQYGH
+523 EDNE
-532 NVSARIIVT
+532 RII
-541 LDIGTVI
+541 
-548 CDCMMT
+548 
-554 VKLRKCTNNI
+554 
-564 TNEWTYTSTIR
+564 
-575 EIVGMGEDK
+575 
-584 TRNNPLFVYERKQ
+584 RNA
-597 SFENI
+597 SFRM
-602 PFDGLIIMEGH
+602 L
-613 TQEWSGVSQ
+613 Q

>member
-78 ECTGNIIRVTGE
+78 ERTGNTIRATGE

-96 KYAVFNRT
+96 KYAVFNRK

-116 SIETNMRV
+116 SLNDKNSVERQD
-124 NIIGIDDFHFSSD
+124 IISIDDFHFFSD
-137 VTESDVKKYLND
+137 VTEQDIKTYLKDDTINL
-149 SNVVLY
+149 SAPPC
-155 SPDCAVGD
+155 SVGD
-163 NLFDFFEGQ
+163 NLMDFFIGQ
-172 SGILSR
+172 NGMLSR
-178 KMTLSDGG
+178 KMSLVSDGR
-186 KYVVTGYG
+186 YSVTGYG

-202 NFNVSFLK
+202 NFNVNFYK
-210 QRGDDVGVK
+210 NRGDDAGVK

-237 SVTAVCPVWRG
+237 SVTAVCPVWKG
-248 RNPVTGGQMEKSL
+248 RNPTTGAQMEKSL
-261 RDYDESSDGIVYS
+261 RDFDEVSDGIVYS

-294 SPTKSEMISEAQRYM
+294 SPTKDEMISESKRYIA
-309 KDHERNN
+309 DHERNN

-323 SIDVPSVKSD
+323 SIDVPQTRTD

-370 IVRLVVGNPKPTFP
+370 ITRLVVGNPKPTFP

-414 EQKKYPVGY
+414 TQKKYPVGY

-430 WKNNGGTIVDDTGKE
+430 WKPNGTIVDDQGKE

-450 KINRHPVFVY
+450 TVNRHPVFVY
-460 KQAQSGGGGASSDG
+460 KQAQSGGGTQDTRT
-474 KVWFILRDRI
+474 WFLVQDFHTSQFMKIYANI
-484 NLDYETTLKVYQ
+484 YE
-496 YSNNTFTKKSCK
+496 NNTFVRKNCNLTRIRILQARFF
-508 VISLEIIPSYFYVSN
+508 VDN
-523 PKENEQYGH
+523 PKAMESYGREISA
-532 NVSARIIVT
+532 NVL
-541 LDIGTVI
+541 LDISDGTHDYQVPCSCTLKI
-548 CDCMMT
+548 
-554 VKLRKCTNNI
+554 KLQDKVDDFHWNYEAEMYNL
-564 TNEWTYTSTIR
+564 SG
-575 EIVGMGEDK
+575 VGAS
-584 TRNNPLFVYERKQ
+584 NSN
-597 SFENI
+597 
-602 PFDGLIIMEGH
+602 GLILV
-613 TQEWSGVSQ
+613 TQQTNKYVLSGKLQIDSGVSQ

>member
-31 EKRNSTYQVV
+31 EKRNSMYQSV
-41 LEYPTQGKLSNHLKT
+41 LEYPIQGKLSEHLKM

-78 ECTGNIIRVTGE
+78 ECTGNMMHVTAE

-116 SIETNMRV
+116 SIETDMRG
-124 NIIGIDDFHFSSD
+124 NIIGIDDFHFMSD

-163 NLFDFFEGQ
+163 SLMDFFEGQ
-172 SGILSR
+172 NGILSR

-186 KYVVTGYG
+186 KYVVAGYG

-210 QRGDDVGVK
+210 QRGTDAGVK
-219 LRTGTNVQ
+219 LRTGSNVQ

-237 SVTAVCPVWRG
+237 SVTAVCPVWKG

-261 RDYDESSDGIVYS
+261 RDFDDSSDGIVYS

-294 SPTKSEMISEAQRYM
+294 SPTKSEMISESKRYIA
-309 KDHERNN
+309 DHERNN

-323 SIDVPSVKSD
+323 SIDVPQVKSD

-346 EDVDLHIQKKLKVT
+346 EDVDLKIQKKLKVT

-370 IVRLVVGNPKPTFP
+370 ITRLVVGNPKPTFP

-406 DLSKKTTV
+406 DLSQKTV
-414 EQKKYPVGY
+414 VKQKTYPVGY
-423 DPAHPEN
+423 DPAHPEKWEN
-430 WKNNGGTIVDDTGKE
+430 TGQKLVDEQGRE

-450 KINRHPVFVY
+450 EVNRHPVFVY
-460 KQAQSGGGGASSDG
+460 KESGGGS
-474 KVWFILRDRI
+474 KIPILRFEQYIATHDKYAEDLQYTIPYNIVSANEPFRYAKQQPYKLVL
-484 NLDYETTLKVYQ
+484 NPFTFPVDALKVGSRFIMSVQ
-496 YSNNTFTKKSCK
+496 GEMVINDETHGH
-508 VISLEIIPSYFYVSN
+508 ISLSCTF
-523 PKENEQYGH
+523 QM
-532 NVSARIIVT
+532 R
-541 LDIGTVI
+541 
-548 CDCMMT
+548 CD
-554 VKLRKCTNNI
+554 VKK
-564 TNEWTYTSTIR
+564 
-575 EIVGMGEDK
+575 IVGDTVFLEMFMLQLSGTNSNESYVCVASFVNKNLSEDRVRVI
-584 TRNNPLFVYERKQ
+584 RNATCKILQ
-597 SFENI
+597 
-602 PFDGLIIMEGH
+602 
-613 TQEWSGVSQ
+613 Q